1 MKTCAALVALAIASA
16 SAASP
21 AALLRAGR
29 QEARAGSWAKADD
42 LFLRAE
48 DGARL
53 LDDATLELAARL
65 ARIDLRLTA
74 EEPDSAAALL
84 PALPKRAIPVAD
96 SAVWHLARARVAL
109 AKDDLPTAREASLA
123 AHQAADRGDERPL
136 RSVASVVLG
145 RALLAGGDLDGATRA
160 WKDARRRA
168 DDVPALEAS
177 AASLEARLEL
187 ARNRPIQATTAIERS
202 LSLWRVE
209 QDVGGILGALP
220 LRAQVASAQGDSAA
234 ARETWDAAAHIAER
248 TGLPRGAVRA
258 CLMAGAASPAAAA
271 TRQARAREILKASG
285 LPSGQLAPD
294 LQALLR

>member
-1 MKTCAALVALAIASA
+1 VKTLPLLVAFGIASV

-42 LFLRAE
+42 LLLRAE

-53 LDDATLELAARL
+53 LDDARLELAARC
-65 ARIDLRLTA
+65 ARIDLRLVA

-84 PALPKRAIPVAD
+84 PELPKRAIPVAD

-109 AKDDLPTAREASLA
+109 ARSDLPAAREAALA
-123 AHQAADRGDERPL
+123 ARQAADRSDECPL
-136 RSVASVVLG
+136 RSVTSVVLG
-145 RALLAGGDLDGATRA
+145 RALLAGGDLEGATRA

-168 DDVPALEAS
+168 DDVPALDAS
-177 AASLEARLEL
+177 VAALEARLEL
-187 ARNRPIQATTAIERS
+187 ARQRPVQAAAAIERS
-202 LSLWRVE
+202 LSLWRAE

-220 LRAQVASAQGDSAA
+220 LRAQVAAAQGDSAA
-234 ARETWDAAAHIAER
+234 ARETWDAAARIAER
-248 TGLPRGAVRA
+248 TGLPRAAVRA

-271 TRQARAREILKASG
+271 TRRTRAQEILKASG
-285 LPSGQLAPD
+285 LPTDQLAPD